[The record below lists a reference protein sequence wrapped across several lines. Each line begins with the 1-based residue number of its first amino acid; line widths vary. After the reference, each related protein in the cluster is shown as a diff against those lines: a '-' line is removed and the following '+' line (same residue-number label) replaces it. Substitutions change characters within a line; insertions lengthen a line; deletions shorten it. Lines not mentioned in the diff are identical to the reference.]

1 MKKILIMKANNIKL
15 NNNKTKRFIM
25 LNKKQTLMDLQQEN
39 QAQVGKKE
47 NMEVV
52 MKNYMNL
59 KFSMS
64 SIKCIREMQN

>member
-1 MKKILIMKANNIKL
+1 
-15 NNNKTKRFIM
+15 M